1 MSDERRAPVQGNM
14 RTKWPAGTITWE
26 EHLEVYKEYCRRF
39 GNAQSA
45 EDMARRAGFGYDEC
59 CEFLGHEP
67 KTWVK
72 R

>member
-45 EDMARRAGFGYDEC
+45 EDMARRAGFSYDEC